1 MSPTPSAAVS
11 RRRDPRSSSTPAP
24 VNIGSAPRVGQHAGT
39 DTGSGTAESSDR
51 VITGALAD
59 AHANLG
65 NDFLAHSPV
74 FGADL
79 SVGMGLDP
87 ELAPVDSATAL
98 IQQHTMGAVAL
109 AMAGF
114 ESSDLVPGSAP
125 LSVMRQLMRR
135 GSQAEAEG
143 LDTERAAGRIGSR
156 GGTPLPEAVRVR
168 MERAFGHDFSHVRIH
183 TDGGAAQAADDLHAM
198 AFAIGRDIYFGRGAW
213 RPGTP
218 AGDELLAHEL
228 THVVQADEGRLPSA
242 PSGGGMDG
250 SDNMVVELDLVPGD
264 GNTGAGAAEDDGC
277 AAGSSGGAGGLAVI
291 FGLLLLVALRRRWVV
306 G

>member
-183 TDGGAAQAADDLHAM
+183 TDGGGEEAP
-198 AFAIGRDIYFGRGAW
+198 
-213 RPGTP
+213 PGTGFFHTCC
-218 AGDELLAHEL
+218 AKLRLGGE
-228 THVVQADEGRLPSA
+228 EGCVGR
-242 PSGGGMDG
+242 SGGTPCALGTEPGGTFNGTFDIFFAG
-250 SDNMVVELDLVPGD
+250 TFVE
-264 GNTGAGAAEDDGC
+264 
-277 AAGSSGGAGGLAVI
+277 
-291 FGLLLLVALRRRWVV
+291 
-306 G
+306 